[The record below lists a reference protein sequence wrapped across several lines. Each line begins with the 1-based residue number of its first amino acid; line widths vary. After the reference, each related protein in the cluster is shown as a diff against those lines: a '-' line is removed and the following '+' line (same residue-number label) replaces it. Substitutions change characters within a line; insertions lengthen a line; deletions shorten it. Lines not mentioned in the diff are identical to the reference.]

1 MIDAQDWGRLKELFI
16 SASEMDAAE
25 RRELLDGV
33 AADDP
38 GIAARLGTL
47 LDAHDRSG
55 GFLEDRVA
63 REAEAMIEEAASSA
77 WIGRRLGAYA
87 IVRLLGRGGMGMVFL
102 GERVDGSFVKHVAV
116 KVVGAPVA
124 SESLLRRFAVERQT
138 LAQLEHPNIAR
149 LLDGGATPDGFPY
162 LVMEYV
168 PGEPIDR
175 HCELHGL
182 DVDARLRLFLDV
194 CGAVEHAHR
203 NLVVHRD
210 LKPSNILVTPDG
222 TVKLLDFGIA
232 KLLEIEPGGASYR
245 TRTEAAAL
253 TPEYASPEQ
262 VRREPITTSCD
273 VYTLG
278 LLLHR
283 LLTGEHP
290 YTFPDTSL
298 AAAARVICD
307 EAPERPSD
315 ALARRARSDGDPS
328 AARRARRLR
337 GDLDNI
343 VLTALRKE
351 PSRRYSSVDALA
363 ADVRRHLDGLP
374 VQARGD
380 SVAYRAAKFVRR
392 HRVPVAAAAVVLLSL
407 VVGIVATARQAER
420 ARHEARLA
428 NEQRDRAEAMSTFLQ
443 GMLGAA
449 DASAYSAG
457 RGRGVATTV
466 AEVLDRAAE
475 RAGTD
480 FKGRPE
486 AEAAIRTTLGKTYRT
501 LGILDASET
510 QLRRAVELERRLVGE
525 HDPEF
530 ADTSAWLAATL
541 AAKGKADEA
550 EPILRDAVA
559 ILRASL
565 PERAGRL
572 AMAVNELGL
581 VRWSRGD
588 AAGAETLFL
597 EVIDL
602 TRRYVPGGHP
612 VAAAALG
619 NLGLVRDA
627 HGDLDGAIR
636 FYREALAALKALPES
651 KPVEIAISTANIATA
666 LRLRGQYD
674 ESERL
679 ARESL
684 DLFTAALGADNATF
698 VAPSWTNLAEL
709 HRLEG
714 RFADAEREVDG
725 ALATLH
731 AKLPPE
737 HPMTAWAEGVRGMIL
752 TDTGRAAA
760 GEPSLRRALE
770 LARHI
775 FAPRDRRTALAA
787 IQLGHCLT
795 VERKFGDAE
804 PLLVDGAR
812 DLEAALGPDHPR
824 TRLARTW
831 IAELK
836 AQENAAHGR
845 STYR

>member
-1 MIDAQDWGRLKELFI
+1 MSDAEHWDRLKELFI
-16 SASEMDAAE
+16 SAAEMDAAG
-25 RRELLDGV
+25 REALVDRV
-33 AADDP
+33 KEDDP
-38 GIAARLGTL
+38 ELAARLATL
-47 LDAHDRSG
+47 LESHDRTG
-55 GFLEDRVA
+55 GFLQPEVA
-63 REAEAMIEEAASSA
+63 REAAAIVGEAASSA
-77 WIGRRLGAYA
+77 WIGRRLGPYA
-87 IVRLLGRGGMGMVFL
+87 IVRLLGHGGMGTVFL
-102 GERVDGSFVKHVAV
+102 GERVDGSFTKQVAV
-116 KVVGAPVA
+116 KVVGAPTA
-124 SESLLRRFAVERQT
+124 SEALVRRFAVERQA

-149 LLDGGATPDGFPY
+149 LLDGGATPDGCPF

-168 PGEPIDR
+168 PGDPIDR
-175 HCELHGL
+175 HCDLRGY
-182 DVDARLRLFLDV
+182 DVEARLRLFLDV

-232 KLLEIEPGGASYR
+232 KLLEIEPGGAPFR
-245 TRTEAAAL
+245 TRTEVAAL
-253 TPEYASPEQ
+253 TPEFASPEQ

-290 YTFPDTSL
+290 YAFPDTSL
-298 AAAARVICD
+298 AAVERVIC
-307 EAPERPSD
+307 EQAPERPSD
-315 ALARRARSDGDPS
+315 ALARRARADGDPS
-328 AARRARRLR
+328 AARRARRVL

-351 PSRRYSSVDALA
+351 PSRRYASVGALA

-374 VQARGD
+374 VLARGD
-380 SVAYRAAKFVRR
+380 SVAYRATKFVRR

-407 VVGIVATARQAER
+407 VAGIVATARQAER
-420 ARHEARLA
+420 ARREARLA
-428 NEQRDRAEAMSTFLQ
+428 NEERDRAEAMSSFLQ

-466 AEVLDRAAE
+466 AEVLDQAAE
-475 RAGTD
+475 RAGID
-480 FKGRPE
+480 FRDRPE

-501 LGILDASET
+501 LGLLDASEK

-541 AAKGKADEA
+541 AAKGKSDEA
-550 EPILRDAVA
+550 EPILRDAVS

-588 AAGAETLFL
+588 PTGAETLFL

-602 TRRYVPGGHP
+602 ARRYVPGGHP

-636 FYREALAALKALPES
+636 FYREALAALEALPDS
-651 KPVEIAISTANIATA
+651 KPVEIAISKANIATA

-679 ARESL
+679 LRESL
-684 DLFTAALGADNATF
+684 DLFTTALGADNATF
-698 VAPSWTNLAEL
+698 VAPSRANLAEL

-752 TDTGRAAA
+752 TDTGRAVA
-760 GEPSLRRALE
+760 GEPLLRRALE

-795 VERKFGDAE
+795 VERKFAEAE
-804 PLLVDGAR
+804 PLLADGAR

-831 IAELK
+831 LAELK
-836 AQENAAHGR
+836 ARRNAAQDG